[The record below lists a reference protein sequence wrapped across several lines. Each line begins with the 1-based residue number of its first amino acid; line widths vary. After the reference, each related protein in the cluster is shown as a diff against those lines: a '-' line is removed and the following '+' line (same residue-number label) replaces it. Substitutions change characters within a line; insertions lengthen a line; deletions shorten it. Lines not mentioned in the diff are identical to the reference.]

1 MVSHFMGVQIDLPL
15 TPAERDALLVHC
27 NNTAAASSAA
37 GNNGPQGL
45 SQHRP
50 DQPQQTGYL
59 HQGQDQPHGSIEVQS
74 NEVNR
79 AQGRSH
85 GEMLYQYQQ
94 QQYHLHQERISEAQ
108 MQQAYYSLSVAS
120 QDVHNGQGNGTFED
134 ICAAQVNSEVSGSA
148 ASSSSR
154 GGERSHSR
162 RESATSSPQQGGNQ
176 IKEEQV
182 QAAYSGH
189 SQYPPQHR
197 TEGSTQGQAQSSS
210 NQRRGVGIGGRAN
223 AVDSSSYTSNSNAAY
238 NNYDQPQQDSSSY
251 QGFTNSTSRP
261 GNSNGN
267 SNSAN
272 TSANASMES
281 GVNSSNNRIGGIS
294 NGNSVGNY
302 SSGQNKD
309 CSSNSADTHPPAWH
323 PDTNKKSS
331 V

>member
-1 MVSHFMGVQIDLPL
+1 MGVQIDLPL

-45 SQHRP
+45 SQHRQ
-50 DQPQQTGYL
+50 DQPQQIGYL

-162 RESATSSPQQGGNQ
+162 RESATSSPQQVGNQ

-189 SQYPPQHR
+189 SQYPLQHR
-197 TEGSTQGQAQSSS
+197 AEGSTQAQAQSSS
-210 NQRRGVGIGGRAN
+210 NQRRGVGIGGRAPT
-223 AVDSSSYTSNSNAAY
+223 VDSSSSYTSNSNAAY
-238 NNYDQPQQDSSSY
+238 NNYDQPQQDSSGYNNYAS
-251 QGFTNSTSRP
+251 SSSRP
-261 GNSNGN
+261 VNNNNG
-267 SNSAN
+267 NSAN
-272 TSANASMES
+272 TSSNASMES
-281 GVNSSNNRIGGIS
+281 GVNSSNSGIGGIT
-294 NGNSVGNY
+294 NGNY

-309 CSSNSADTHPPAWH
+309 CSPNNTETHPPAWY